1 MTESELATQKAFT
14 RIEGKLGKIES
25 STDRTEKALFG
36 NGQVGMAVGLAVTL
50 FVVMDCVM
58 SAIGS
63 AANDAAFSAW
73 VIAAFASC
81 TCLL

>member
-36 NGQVGMAVGLAVTL
+36 NGQPGLIERVAKLETKVGLIAGLAGFMASVVAEIVKHL
-50 FVVMDCVM
+50 F
-58 SAIGS
+58 
-63 AANDAAFSAW
+63 
-73 VIAAFASC
+73 
-81 TCLL
+81 

>member
-36 NGQVGMAVGLAVTL
+36 NGQPGLIERVAKLETKVGVIAGLAGFVASVVAAIVTHL
-50 FVVMDCVM
+50 F
-58 SAIGS
+58 
-63 AANDAAFSAW
+63 
-73 VIAAFASC
+73 
-81 TCLL
+81 

>member
-36 NGQVGMAVGLAVTL
+36 NGQPGLIERVAKLETKVGVIAGLAG
-50 FVVMDCVM
+50 FFA
-58 SAIGS
+58 S
-63 AANDAAFSAW
+63 
-73 VIAAFASC
+73 VIAEIVKHLF
-81 TCLL
+81 

>member
-36 NGQVGMAVGLAVTL
+36 NGQPGLIERVAKLETKVGLIAGLAGFMASVVAEVVKHL
-50 FVVMDCVM
+50 F
-58 SAIGS
+58 
-63 AANDAAFSAW
+63 
-73 VIAAFASC
+73 
-81 TCLL
+81 

>member
-36 NGQVGMAVGLAVTL
+36 NGQPGLIERVAKLETKVG
-50 FVVMDCVM
+50 
-58 SAIGS
+58 
-63 AANDAAFSAW
+63 
-73 VIAAFASC
+73 VIAGIAGFVASVVAEIVKH
-81 TCLL
+81 LF